1 MGGIPL
7 FQLWPEL
14 GCPNWYIGLPNGLN
28 LSLSYLFL
36 AYLSYITSYLF
47 LLSLVNTIVATLI
60 KYVPMIPLN
69 IFLNISGCKITVRHA
84 TCPTNLAQ
92 SSIEEQFLLLNVL
105 TVFVENLFVVKP
117 WLNQNR
123 VTKAGLQKLGV
134 ISWVHIYHAARTSIR
149 S

>member
-1 MGGIPL
+1 MGGNFEMGGIPV

-14 GCPNWYIGLPNGLN
+14 GYPNWYISLPNGLN

-47 LLSLVNTIVATLI
+47 LLSLINTIVATLI

-69 IFLNISGCKITVRHA
+69 IFLNISRCKITVRHL

-92 SSIEEQFLLLNVL
+92 SSIEEQFLLLNVQ
-105 TVFVENLFVVKP
+105 TKFAENVFVVKP
-117 WLNQNR
+117 
-123 VTKAGLQKLGV
+123 
-134 ISWVHIYHAARTSIR
+134 
-149 S
+149 